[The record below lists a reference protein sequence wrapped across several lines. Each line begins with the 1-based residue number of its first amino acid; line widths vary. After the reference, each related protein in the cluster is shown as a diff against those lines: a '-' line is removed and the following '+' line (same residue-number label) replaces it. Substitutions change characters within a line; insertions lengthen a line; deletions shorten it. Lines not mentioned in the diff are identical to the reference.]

1 MSFTGY
7 GDVTVPAPFQLLA
20 SHPALDFIN
29 TLDDRFD
36 AGGPREL
43 LESYS
48 DLLAFTEQSALVGS
62 REVSALIDRAAS
74 ARAAKVLVRARGLR
88 EALAAVVYDL
98 VANKELPLADSPS
111 VLEQYF
117 KEAQEHQ
124 ELEWKRAGATRGS
137 PWEASWQW
145 GRFATHLELPIW
157 AVAKSAM
164 GLLTSPDVRHV
175 HACKS
180 DTCRWVFLDTSKN
193 HSRRWCD
200 MKTCGN
206 RMKARRFQ
214 ARQ

>member
-1 MSFTGY
+1 MA
-7 GDVTVPAPFQLLA
+7 APFQLLA
-20 SHPALDFIN
+20 SHPALDFVN

-36 AGGPREL
+36 ATGPREL
-43 LESYS
+43 LECYA
-48 DLLAFTEQSALVGS
+48 DLLAFAEQSALVGA

-98 VANKELPLADSPS
+98 VDDEKSPPAASLS

-124 ELEWKRAGATRGS
+124 ELEWTAAGASRGS
-137 PWEASWQW
+137 PLEASWQW
-145 GRFATHLELPIW
+145 GRFATHLELPVW

-180 DTCRWVFLDTSKN
+180 DTCRWVFLDTSKT

-214 ARQ
+214 SRQ

>member
-1 MSFTGY
+1 M
-7 GDVTVPAPFQLLA
+7 PAPFQLLA
-20 SHPALDFIN
+20 SHPALDFVN

-36 AGGPREL
+36 ADGPREL

-48 DLLAFTEQSALVGS
+48 DLVAFAEQSALVGS
-62 REVSALIDRAAS
+62 REASALIVRAAS

-98 VANKELPLADSPS
+98 VDNKESPLADSPS
-111 VLEQYF
+111 VLEEYF
-117 KEAQEHQ
+117 KEAQVHQ
-124 ELEWKRAGATRGS
+124 ELEWKRAGTTRGS

-145 GRFATHLELPIW
+145 GRFATHLELPLW

-164 GLLTSPDVRHV
+164 SLLTSPDVRHV